1 MRILVYMVEEC
12 RIRWLKYTHII
23 DVYLIYV
30 FCKLHMYICLLQII
44 YVIYETNIHII
55 LYNNIYVIS
64 IYSIY
69 ILRVAYRRLVI
80 EYINCK

>member
-1 MRILVYMVEEC
+1 MGEEC

-23 DVYLIYV
+23 DVYFIYV
-30 FCKLHMYICLLQII
+30 FCKLHMYICLLQIFYI
-44 YVIYETNIHII
+44 IYETNIHII
-55 LYNNIYVIS
+55 LYNNIYVMS
-64 IYSIY
+64 IYFIY